1 VKRGAALPMV
11 LFSIAIGSAMVVG
24 GAYVTRQLAAGSMTA
39 QRGALL
45 DPLAEGAL
53 VGALAAWDS
62 TERASQPLGVTVRL
76 PSVSVPGAFA
86 SAWITRLTDQTWW
99 LVGEATVL
107 HKPLM
112 RRRLGL
118 LVLVAEGAPAAV
130 QSRAWAELP

>member
-1 VKRGAALPMV
+1 MKRGAALPMV

-24 GAYVTRQLAAGSMTA
+24 GAYVTRQMATGSTTA
-39 QRGALL
+39 QKGALL

-62 TERASQPLGVTVRL
+62 TKRASQPLGATEQL
-76 PSVSVPGAFA
+76 SSVSLPGA
-86 SAWITRLTDQTWW
+86 STSTWITRLTDQTWW
-99 LVGEATVL
+99 LVSEATVL

-118 LVLVAEGAPAAV
+118 LVLVVDGAPYAV
-130 QSRAWAELP
+130 PTRAWAELP

>member
-1 VKRGAALPMV
+1 MKRGAALPMV

-24 GAYVTRQLAAGSMTA
+24 GAYVTRQLAAGSITA

-53 VGALAAWDS
+53 VGALAEWDS
-62 TERASQPLGVTVRL
+62 TERASQPLGVTAL
-76 PSVSVPGAFA
+76 LSSVSVPGASA
-86 SAWITRLTDQTWW
+86 STWITRLTDQTWW
-99 LVGEATVL
+99 LVSEATVS

-118 LVLVAEGAPAAV
+118 LVLVLDGVPAAAH
-130 QSRAWAELP
+130 SRAWAELP